1 MSRSTL
7 SQDTRYAIRL
17 LKQTPGFTAVAVI
30 TLAVGIGA
38 NTAIFSL
45 INAVLLRPLP
55 VRDASGLVVLRW
67 SAHKS
72 PRYHSYSS
80 YGDTAPS
87 RDRSNPEGDSFP
99 HPFFEQ
105 VENAQIF
112 SSLGAFASVGPMALS
127 GNGPA
132 TSARGQAVS
141 GDFFSTLGVQPALG
155 RLLQPGDDRPSSSP
169 AAVLNYAYWQKEFGA
184 SPSAIGKVVKLNGV
198 PFTIVGVAEA
208 KFLSLSFGA
217 SYDVW
222 VPMSFRPALNRNFK
236 REYDDPTSWWLLM
249 VARLKPGVP
258 ASQAQAAVDLLFR
271 DQVLHGAKPLLEE
284 KDAPKVTLLSAQ
296 DALVGQSGQFKDP
309 LRVLMVGV
317 AIVLL
322 IACANVAGLV
332 LGRATA
338 RRREIAVRLALGAT
352 RGRLLRQLLTESV
365 ILALAGGV
373 LGALLA
379 WWGAHAIAA
388 QIASGQDRPVWFTS
402 ALNIRVLMFTIA
414 VSLLTGI
421 LSGLAPA
428 FRSLRLDLT
437 PALKQDSQ
445 SSWSAQQGRSRLL
458 HMGNLLVALQA
469 ALAIVV
475 LTGAGLLVNTLRNL
489 KNLDPGFD
497 TRNVLT
503 FELNPR
509 LAGYKPDQIDQ
520 LYRDLHEQISALPGV
535 QSVSYSQAPLLAGSW
550 MRTDFNF
557 VPAGESKPVRKE
569 ADWMPVSPDFFS
581 TMKIPLLAGR
591 IFTPGEYA
599 EAARNSNLE
608 MAMVPGQKGGP
619 PDARVPYA
627 AVVNEEF
634 AKRYYPGLNPLG
646 QHFGADD
653 GRADADRPDVEPGWI
668 IVGIAGNAKYN
679 SLRRD
684 IFPTIYVPLTHSQA
698 AFEVR
703 TANNPTGLIV
713 PIRELIYK
721 RDANMPM
728 MDVKTQSEHIDMLLG
743 QERMVAQLS
752 SYFGAIALLLACIGL
767 YGLLSYEVTRRTREI
782 GIRMALG
789 ARRGDLIRL
798 VVWQGLGLALGGTA
812 VGVAAAVAV
821 SRLLTKLLFGVRPSD
836 PATLI
841 AVMLLLM
848 SVAVVA
854 AFLPARR
861 ATQVDPMV
869 ALRCE

>member
-1 MSRSTL
+1 MARSRC
-7 SQDTRYAIRL
+7 
-17 LKQTPGFTAVAVI
+17 F
-30 TLAVGIGA
+30 
-38 NTAIFSL
+38 
-45 INAVLLRPLP
+45 
-55 VRDASGLVVLRW
+55 
-67 SAHKS
+67 
-72 PRYHSYSS
+72 
-80 YGDTAPS
+80 
-87 RDRSNPEGDSFP
+87 
-99 HPFFEQ
+99 
-105 VENAQIF
+105 
-112 SSLGAFASVGPMALS
+112 
-127 GNGPA
+127 
-132 TSARGQAVS
+132 
-141 GDFFSTLGVQPALG
+141 
-155 RLLQPGDDRPSSSP
+155 
-169 AAVLNYAYWQKEFGA
+169 
-184 SPSAIGKVVKLNGV
+184 
-198 PFTIVGVAEA
+198 
-208 KFLSLSFGA
+208 
-217 SYDVW
+217 
-222 VPMSFRPALNRNFK
+222 
-236 REYDDPTSWWLLM
+236 
-249 VARLKPGVP
+249 
-258 ASQAQAAVDLLFR
+258 
-271 DQVLHGAKPLLEE
+271 EE
-284 KDAPKVTLLSAQ
+284 KDAPKITLVSAQ
-296 DALVGQSGQFKDP
+296 DALVGQSGEFKDP

-365 ILALAGGV
+365 ILALAGGL
-373 LGALLA
+373 LGTLLA

-445 SSWSAQQGRSRLL
+445 SWSAQPGRSRLL

-475 LTGAGLLVNTLRNL
+475 LMGAGLLVNTLRNL

-497 TRNVLT
+497 TRNMLT
-503 FELNPR
+503 FKLNPR

-557 VPAGESKPVRKE
+557 IPPGESKPIRKQ
-569 ADWMPVSPDFFS
+569 ADWMPVSTDFFS

-599 EAARNSNLE
+599 DAARNSNLE

-619 PDARVPYA
+619 PDTRVPSA
-627 AVVNEEF
+627 VVVNEEF

-653 GRADADRPDVEPGWI
+653 GRGDPDRPDVEPGWI

-703 TANNPTGLIV
+703 TATSPTALIV

-721 RDANMPM
+721 RDANLPM

-752 SYFGAIALLLACIGL
+752 TYFGAVALLLACIGL

-789 ARRGDLIRL
+789 ARRGNLIRL
-798 VVWQGLGLALGGTA
+798 VVVQGIAVALIGAA
-812 VGVAAAVAV
+812 VGVAAALAV
-821 SRLLTKLLFGVRPSD
+821 SRLLTKLLFGVKPGD
-836 PATLI
+836 PATLV
-841 AVMLLLM
+841 AVMLLLVT
-848 SVAVVA
+848 VALLA

-861 ATQVDPMV
+861 ATKVDPMI